1 MMIMEKTYNP
11 QAIEQA
17 LYQQWES
24 QGYFRP
30 TQQPQ
35 QPNYCIVIPPP
46 NVTGTLHMG
55 HAFQQT
61 LMDALI
67 RYQRMQGKNCLWQ
80 VGTDHAGIAT
90 QMVVERKL
98 VAEEQKSRQDYGREA
113 FIQKIWQWKQESGHT
128 IIQQMRRLGNS
139 VDWEQACFTLDPN
152 LSRAVQTVFIRLYQ
166 EQLIYRGKRLVN
178 WDPKLQTAISDLE
191 VESQQTSGHLWTL
204 RYPLEIVSSGA
215 VKTPYLCVATTRPET
230 LLGDVAVAVHPE
242 DERYQPFIGQRVR
255 VPLVNRSIPIIADI
269 TVDPTFGTGVV
280 KITPAHD
287 FNDYALGQRHQ
298 LLIIN
303 LWTPQI
309 TLRAQAE
316 VLNSDGSP
324 NQTVEAMLPS
334 DYQGLDRESLRQ
346 RVVEDLQ
353 ALGLLEQIQSHEL
366 AIPHGDR
373 SGVPIE
379 PLLTD
384 QWYVRV
390 KALAPTAIEV
400 VKQGEIQFV
409 PQQYENLYFAWMYDL
424 QDWCISR
431 QLWWGHRIPAW
442 YDPQGTV
449 YVGSD
454 EAAVRQHY
462 QLADSVPLRQDE
474 DVLDTWFSSALWS
487 FASLGWPEQLERF
500 KTFHPTQV
508 LVTGFDILFFWVAR
522 MIMLTC
528 HLLKDESGR
537 PQVPFKQVYVTGL
550 IRDDQG
556 QKMSKSK
563 GNVLDPLDL
572 IDGIT
577 LPELLTK
584 RTNGLMQPQQAQQI
598 RQRTTQQFPQGIAAH
613 GTDALRFTLAA
624 LASHG
629 REIHWD
635 QQRLVGYRNF
645 CNKLWNAS
653 RFVLL
658 NTQGKECGQPGTERK
673 GRSLADRW
681 IITVLN
687 ETIQRCRQAF
697 DTYRFDQVAMA
708 LYAFTWD
715 HYCDWYLEI
724 AKVQLNSGDSSV
736 QQATRQTLLQGLET
750 LLRLAHPIIPFITE
764 TIWLALKAVMPLTGE
779 TIMLQPFPEYHPE
792 QVDHLATVAV
802 IWMQQL
808 INGVRHLRA
817 ERQLPPGKKI
827 EILLRDLNSQQQGYL
842 SQSAELIKTL
852 ARISSIEILGAGT
865 TVPIAATLL
874 LENME
879 LLIPLEGMV
888 DHQAELARLSSA
900 LQKLSLEQ
908 ERLQAKLSHPGF
920 ITRAPQE
927 VVSQERAKLSS
938 CLVDQQKLQQQYV
951 SLKG

>member
-11 QAIEQA
+11 QTIEQT

-24 QGYFRP
+24 RGYFRP
-30 TQQPQ
+30 TQQPDQ
-35 QPNYCIVIPPP
+35 ANYCIVIPPP

-67 RYQRMQGKNCLWQ
+67 RYQRMQSKNCLWQ

-98 VAEEQKSRQDYGREA
+98 AAEEQKSRHEYGREA

-128 IIQQMRRLGNS
+128 ITQQMRRLGNS
-139 VDWEQACFTLDPN
+139 VDWEQACFTLDPS
-152 LSRAVQTVFIRLYQ
+152 LSNAVKTVFIRLYH
-166 EQLIYRGKRLVN
+166 EKLIYRGKRLVN

-191 VESQQTSGHLWTL
+191 VENHPTSGHLWTL
-204 RYPLEIVSSGA
+204 RYPLEIGSLGA
-215 VKTPYLCVATTRPET
+215 LKRPYLCVATTRPET

-242 DERYQPFIGQRVR
+242 DERYRALIGQKVR
-255 VPLVNRSIPIIADI
+255 LPLVNRTIQIIADT
-269 TVDPTFGTGVV
+269 TVDPAFGTGVV

-298 LLIIN
+298 LPIIN

-309 TLRAQAE
+309 TLRTQAE

-324 NQTVEAMLPS
+324 HQTLEATLPS
-334 DYQGLDRESLRQ
+334 TYQGLDRERLRQ

-353 ALGLLEQIQSHEL
+353 ALGLLEQIQAHEL

-390 KALAPTAIEV
+390 KALAPAAIDA
-400 VKQGEIQFV
+400 VKRGDIQFV
-409 PQQYENLYFAWMYDL
+409 PQQYENLYFSWMHDL

-442 YDPQGTV
+442 YDPQGAV
-449 YVGSD
+449 YVGTD
-454 EAAVRQHY
+454 EAAVRKQY
-462 QLADSVPLRQDE
+462 QLADSVLLRQDE

-487 FASLGWPEQLERF
+487 FSSLGWPEQQERL
-500 KTFHPTQV
+500 KAFHPTQV

-522 MIMLTC
+522 MIMLTG
-528 HLLKDESGR
+528 HLFKDETGR

-577 LPELLTK
+577 LPELLEK
-584 RTNGLMQPQQAQQI
+584 RTTGLMQPQQAQQI

-629 REIHWD
+629 RDIHWD

-658 NTQGKECGQPGTERK
+658 QTQGEECGQPGTEMK

-681 IITVLN
+681 IISALN
-687 ETIQRCRQAF
+687 EMIQRCRQAF
-697 DTYRFDQVAMA
+697 DAYRFDQVANA

-724 AKVQLNSGDSSV
+724 AKVQLSSGDPTV
-736 QQATRQTLLQGLET
+736 QQATRQTLLHGLET

-764 TIWLALKAVMPLTGE
+764 TIWLALKEVMPLTGE
-779 TIMLQPFPEYHPE
+779 TIMLQTFPEYHPE
-792 QVDHLATVAV
+792 QVDPPATAAV
-802 IWMQQL
+802 IWMQRL
-808 INGVRHLRA
+808 INGVRQLRA
-817 ERQLPPGKKI
+817 ERQLPPGKRI
-827 EILLRDLNSQQQGYL
+827 AIMLRHLDSTQQGYL
-842 SQSAELIKTL
+842 SQSAALIKAM
-852 ARISSIEILGAGT
+852 ARVSTIEIVQPGT
-865 TVPIAATLL
+865 KVPAAATQL

-879 LLIPLEGMV
+879 LMIPLDGMV
-888 DHQAELARLSSA
+888 DRQAELVRLSGA
-900 LQKLSLEQ
+900 LQRLSLEQ
-908 ERLQAKLSHPGF
+908 QRLQSKLENQGF
-920 ITRAPQE
+920 VTRAPQE
-927 VVSQERAKLSS
+927 VVAQERAKLSG
-938 CLVDQQKLQQQYV
+938 CLADQQKLQQQYAA
-951 SLKG
+951 LNG